1 MIEALQSFDLHLIEW
16 LLVFLCG
23 IFVGM
28 AKTGIA
34 GLGMLVVAVLA
45 AIFGGK
51 LSTGILLPMLCVGDL
66 FAVKYYNRHAE
77 WKYVWKLMPWALTG
91 VLTGVMVGHL
101 VSDTIF
107 KTIMGIIILS
117 CIALMI
123 WQDTRSEGIL
133 IPDYWWFAAL
143 MGLLGGFATMMGNAA
158 GPIMAIYLLSMRLP
172 KNNYIGTT
180 AWFFLIVNYLK
191 IPFHV
196 LVWNTITLQ
205 SLALDLTILPAIALG
220 ALFGVRAVRH
230 IPEKVYR
237 IFIMSV
243 TSFAGIML
251 FF

>member
-1 MIEALQSFDLHLIEW
+1 MVEAIQSFDLHLVEW
-16 LLVFLCG
+16 LLVLLCG
-23 IFVGM
+23 VFVGL

-77 WKYVWKLMPWALTG
+77 WKFVWKLMPWALTG
-91 VLTGVMVGHL
+91 VLTGVLVGHL
-101 VSDTIF
+101 VSDSVF
-107 KTIMGIIILS
+107 KTIMGVIILF

-123 WQDTRSEGIL
+123 WQDTRSAGIYV
-133 IPDYWWFAAL
+133 PDYWWFAAL

-196 LVWNTITLQ
+196 LVWNTITLR
-205 SLALDLTILPAIALG
+205 SLALDLTILPAIGLG
-220 ALFGVRAVRH
+220 AMFGVRAVRH
-230 IPEKVYR
+230 IPERTYR
-237 IFIMSV
+237 IFIMSI
-243 TSFAGIML
+243 TLFAGIIL